1 MIDAPLSGRRALDR
15 RSRPANGGRS
25 FWVSGGFGGMSRA
38 GRLVAVASVLL
49 VSAGCATKGD
59 MRSLRSEVQTL
70 AEQQAE
76 MLDAI
81 QAMQQAQTS
90 SLDSLGAMSDVLFSI
105 RGELNRQALEIQ
117 EQLVTIQ
124 ELTGQSQ
131 RSLAGRRDQIEARRS
146 AITQQEP
153 ATRADTA
160 GGGGGGAVR
169 QGGGG
174 GAGGGTAEAQELYR
188 VAVSQYNR
196 GSVTTARAAFERFL
210 NSYPNHQLAPEARF
224 YLAEIMAQENQLE
237 QALEAFLEIPEIFP
251 AAERVPQALYRAGR
265 IQEELDRPQEARRLY
280 ERVVNSYSE
289 SGAAILAGERLEE
302 LPQP

>member
-1 MIDAPLSGRRALDR
+1 MSDAPLSGRRALDR
-15 RSRPANGGRS
+15 RSRPAKGGRS
-25 FWVSGGFGGMSRA
+25 FWVSGGFAGMSRA
-38 GRLVAVASVLL
+38 GRLVAVASALL

-59 MRSLRSEVQTL
+59 VRSLRSEVQTL

-81 QAMQQAQTS
+81 RAMQQAQTS

-131 RSLAGRRDQIEARRS
+131 RSLAGLRDQIEARRS
-146 AITQQEP
+146 AITQQGT
-153 ATRADTA
+153 ATQPDTA
-160 GGGGGGAVR
+160 GGGGGGAAR
-169 QGGGG
+169 QGGG